1 MNMTGWYSRL
11 SKQYGSPAVIR
22 RLGEGAAA
30 AMLALIAGVAAAQT
44 PAAAGSTPEMSIPSG
59 YTVHQSVDLGGRIA
73 GINGGGAMYDTLVNL
88 QSGPRVLNQTF
99 EMRANPGNETGPF
112 DVLNAVSSGFGG
124 DPNDFARLDFSKGKV
139 YDFSGM
145 FRRDRQ
151 YMDYDLLGNANI
163 PSGQSIPIGPA
174 TAPTGALPYAQMDQ
188 SAFLFNT
195 VRRMSDV
202 NLTAAP
208 LAKVTYRFSYS
219 QDVFEGPSLTPS
231 GYSFGG
237 SYSNIVEEFQRN
249 SGDNFLG
256 GIDWKPVRNT
266 RLTYEEEI
274 DHEKVNSY
282 FNLAPGAF
290 NVAEAD
296 GTPAALLASYF
307 TLTPYTSSS
316 CNANSLNGNPILSAS
331 TMAGGIPVVN
341 PACAVVTNYSR
352 SAPTR
357 ILFPTEIFRLQSSS
371 IKNVALN
378 GDVRYT
384 NANMNMPAY
393 YESFQGLTTAGK
405 SGATTGL
412 VYTAAGSARRQ
423 VIAADF
429 GAVWQFSNRVS
440 LEEQVTFSNAHQPG
454 ATTMNG
460 LTTLLTGTAAGS
472 ETINSPTT
480 ATVVSAPTTP
490 LTSTFEGSGDIGLP
504 LPQYFGQKSVEN
516 NFTLS
521 WDATSRATFALT
533 YRHSLHDI
541 DQTAYAYATSTAP
554 ATWTPTIVDINGDGA
569 IVNAALRPTN
579 NWELNGSVEA
589 MYNDNALTPMGFRQ
603 LREYR
608 VHTIYRPKAWATIS
622 GAFTDRERHNNTDN
636 LSPADLT
643 ASNTAYAGPLDHA
656 DHSRFVSVGT
666 DLFPNEHFGVD
677 LNYAYSDVY
686 MADNICYL
694 GGASAALPLAA
705 ATPSGT
711 ACPQTAQNR
720 GGGYDFG
727 PALDF
732 IDAPTQSAFVA
743 FDVAPTRRLQA
754 NLGYNVSAVSGN
766 QFFNDPRAVNGS
778 LNSTYQ
784 SPFVNIAW
792 KYGAGWTWK
801 AQYNFYGYGEGGP
814 SGAQY
819 CSTSPTAPA
828 PGAPVSVVPCS
839 SITAYQ
845 TGLTLPS
852 AGESLPRNFHA
863 GNVLLGVHYEF

>member
-1 MNMTGWYSRL
+1 MNMTGWFSRL
-11 SKQYGSPAVIR
+11 SQQHRSPAMV
-22 RLGEGAAA
+22 RLLSECAGAAI
-30 AMLALIAGVAAAQT
+30 LALIAGLAAAQT
-44 PAAAGSTPEMSIPSG
+44 PAAPAAPGATPEMSVPTG
-59 YTVHQSVDLGGRIA
+59 YTIHQSVDLGGRIA
-73 GINGGGAMYDTLVNL
+73 NISGGAPMYDTLVNL

-99 EMRANPGNETGPF
+99 EMRANPGNESGPF

-124 DPNDFARLDFSKGKV
+124 DPNDFARLDFQKGKV

-151 YMDYDLLGNANI
+151 YMDYDLLGNPNI
-163 PSGQSIPIGPA
+163 PSGQTIPIGPA
-174 TAPTGALPYAQMDQ
+174 IAPTGALPYAQIDQ
-188 SAFLFNT
+188 SPFLFNT
-195 VRRMSDV
+195 VRRMTNV

-219 QDVFEGPSLTPS
+219 QDVFQGPSLTPS

-282 FNLAPGAF
+282 FNLAPDAF

-296 GTPAALLASYF
+296 GTPAALLMSYF
-307 TLTPYTSSS
+307 TLTPYTSNS
-316 CNANSLNGNPILSAS
+316 CNANSTNGNPMLSAS
-331 TMAGGIPVVN
+331 TMAGGMPVVN

-393 YESFQGLTTAGK
+393 YESFQGLTTAST

-412 VYTAAGSARRQ
+412 VYTAAGSAKRQ

-454 ATTMNG
+454 TTTMNG

-480 ATVVSAPTTP
+480 LKTGAAGA
-490 LTSTFEGSGDIGLP
+490 STFEGSGDIGLP

-569 IVNAALRPTN
+569 IVNAFLRPTN
-579 NWELNGSVEA
+579 NWDINGSVEA

-608 VHTIYRPKAWATIS
+608 VHTIYRPKTWATVS
-622 GAFTDRERHNNTDN
+622 GAFTDRERHNNTN
-636 LSPADLT
+636 NNQAAV
-643 ASNTAYAGPLDHA
+643 ASDSVAYAGPLDHA
-656 DHSRFVSVGT
+656 DHSRFVSVAT
-666 DLFPNEHFGVD
+666 DLFPNQHFGLD
-677 LNYAYSDVY
+677 LNYTYSDVY

-705 ATPSGT
+705 STPTGT
-711 ACPQTAQNR
+711 ACPATSAGR
-720 GGGYDFG
+720 SGYDFG

-732 IDAPTQSAFVA
+732 IDAPTQSGSVA

-754 NLGYNVSAVSGN
+754 NLGYNVSEVSGS

-778 LNSTYQ
+778 LNSIYQ

-792 KYGAGWTWK
+792 KYGPGWTWK

-814 SGAQY
+814 SGAEY
-819 CSTSPTAPA
+819 CSATDPTPTTPA
-828 PGAPVSVVPCS
+828 TVVPCS